1 MTNHLLSI
9 SIRCIACLAVAS
21 FFATVCLGEQ
31 TGAKVEWKRN
41 DVRGELWAE
50 IDGKQAFCYRYG
62 DQVDLPHFYPI
73 NSPAGRS
80 MTVQQTQ
87 PYPHHR
93 SFWFGDRVAFDGRRA
108 IATYSALYSGVKG
121 ADGAYGPPFADGVR
135 HVEFNDLTADGD
147 TAKAN
152 IRLLWYM
159 DSDKPVLD
167 EHRAIRVRGLGH
179 GEYFIDVTFS
189 VTAKYGD
196 VEFSSDDVHYAW
208 PYLRLNTE
216 FAVPG
221 GAKVVADS
229 GPITEARST
238 RVVANWIDYSNT
250 TGDKNSGLVM
260 FSHDDNAKPHR
271 WLTRDYGT
279 FGPRRI
285 DAKSGKRF
293 TLAKGQSMTRRIG
306 VLVHT
311 GNVESGRVAKRYAQ
325 YIEGK
330 L

>member
-1 MTNHLLSI
+1 M
-9 SIRCIACLAVAS
+9 ACLAIAS
-21 FFATVCLGEQ
+21 GFGTACLAEPA
-31 TGAKVEWKRN
+31 GAKVSWKRA
-41 DVRGELWAE
+41 DDRGELWANV
-50 IDGKQAFCYRYG
+50 DGKPAFCYRFG
-62 DQVDLPHFYPI
+62 DQVDLPHFFPI

-93 SFWFGDRVAFDGRRA
+93 SFWFGDRVALSGQRA

-121 ADGAYGPPFADGVR
+121 KDGTFAAPFKDGVR

-147 TAKAN
+147 TAKAD

-159 DSDKPVLD
+159 DNDKPLLD
-167 EHRAIRVRGLGH
+167 EHRRIRVRGLGH
-179 GEYFIDVTFS
+179 GEYFIDVKFS
-189 VTAKYGD
+189 VTASYGD

-208 PYLRLNTE
+208 PYLRLNSE

-221 GAKVVADS
+221 GAKMVADS
-229 GPITEARST
+229 GPVIQPRST
-238 RVVANWIDYSNT
+238 RVVANWIDYST
-250 TGDKNSGLVM
+250 TAGDKNAGLAM

-285 DAKSGKRF
+285 DAKSGKQF
-293 TLAKGQSMTRRIG
+293 TLDKGQSMTRRVGI
-306 VLVHT
+306 LVHT
-311 GNVESGRVAKRYAQ
+311 GDVRSGRVGERYTQ
-325 YIEGK
+325 YTKGE